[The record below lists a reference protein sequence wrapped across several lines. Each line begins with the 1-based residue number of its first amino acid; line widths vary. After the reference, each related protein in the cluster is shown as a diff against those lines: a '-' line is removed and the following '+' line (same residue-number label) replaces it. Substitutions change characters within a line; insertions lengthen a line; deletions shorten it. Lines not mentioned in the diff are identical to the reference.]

1 MARRFGGRHSPGV
14 RAGAG
19 AAKDA
24 APPAL
29 RRRPMAARSNLL
41 FAAPVLLLPGAFF
54 GSPEELAAGLAAF
67 AALEGGAWFTREGL
81 KAQAAYDAR
90 AVARR
95 PAIPRKILGS
105 LATGAGL
112 LAVGFGWGDGLLSG
126 LLLGLTGGG
135 LHLAAFGPDPLRDK
149 AAPDADPADAGRVAR
164 VVDEAEAHLA
174 AMRAAVEP
182 LRQRSLSERVE
193 RFAATARRLFREVE
207 SDPRDLSAARRYL
220 GVYLQGARDA
230 TVKFAEYWTRSRDE
244 DARRDWEALMDD
256 LETDY
261 AARTERL
268 MIGSREGLDIEIE
281 VLRERLEREGVRT
294 G

>member
-1 MARRFGGRHSPGV
+1 MARRYRGRHSPG
-14 RAGAG
+14 
-19 AAKDA
+19 AAKGA
-24 APPAL
+24 APPPRL

-67 AALEGGAWFTREGL
+67 AALEAGAWFTREGL
-81 KAQAAYDAR
+81 RAHAAYDAR
-90 AVARR
+90 TVARR
-95 PAIPRKILGS
+95 PAIPRKIIGS

-112 LAVGFGWGDGLLSG
+112 FAAGFGWGDGLLAG

-135 LHLAAFGPDPLRDK
+135 LHLAAFGPDPLRNK
-149 AAPDADPADAGRVAR
+149 AAPDADPHEAGRVAR

-182 LRQRSLSERVE
+182 LRQRGLSERVE
-193 RFAATARRLFREVE
+193 RFASTARRLFREVE
-207 SDPRDLSAARRYL
+207 ADPRDLSAARRYL

-230 TVKFAEYWTRSRDE
+230 TVKFAEYWTKSRDE
-244 DARRDWEALMDD
+244 GARRDWEALMDD

>member
-1 MARRFGGRHSPGV
+1 MARRFGGRFSPGAGGT
-14 RAGAG
+14 AGAEPE
-19 AAKDA
+19 
-24 APPAL
+24 PP

-41 FAAPVLLLPGAFF
+41 FAAPALLLPGAFL
-54 GSPEELAAGLAAF
+54 GSPEELAAGLVAF

-81 KAQAAYDAR
+81 KAQAAFDAR

-112 LAVGFGWGDGLLSG
+112 FAVGAGWGDGLLAG

-149 AAPDADPADAGRVAR
+149 AAAGADPRDGARVAR

-182 LRQRSLSERVE
+182 LRQRGVSERVE
-193 RFAATARRLFREVE
+193 RFALTARRLFREIE
-207 SDPRDLSAARRYL
+207 ADPRDLSAARRYL

-230 TVKFAEYWTRSRDE
+230 TEKFAEYWRKSRDE
-244 DARRDWEALMDD
+244 RARADWEALMDD

-281 VLRERLEREGVRT
+281 VLRERLEREGART